1 MQELSTCLWFDGRA
15 EEAMNFYVSVFKEAK
30 VLGISRY
37 GGNAPLPAGTVLT
50 ATFEINGMRFTAL
63 NGGPQYHFT
72 PAISFIVPCETQDEV
87 DYYWEKLTDGG
98 IEMPCAWLSDKFGIS
113 WQIVPNALMR
123 LMSDP
128 DKEKAGRVMAAMFQM
143 KKIDIAALE
152 AAYRG

>member
-1 MQELSTCLWFDGRA
+1 MQELSTCLWFDGKA
-15 EEAMNFYVSVFKEAK
+15 EEAMNFYVSVFKDAK
-30 VLGISRY
+30 VIGVSRY
-37 GGNAPLPAGTVLT
+37 GENAPMPAGTVLT

-98 IEMPCAWLSDKFGIS
+98 IEMPCAWLSDKYGVS

-128 DKEKAGRVMAAMFQM
+128 DKEKAGRVMHAMFQM

-152 AAYRG
+152 AAYQG

>member
-1 MQELSTCLWFDGRA
+1 MQELSTCLWFDGQA
-15 EEAMNFYVSVFKEAK
+15 EEAMNFYVSVFKDAK
-30 VLGISRY
+30 VIGVSRY
-37 GGNAPLPAGTVLT
+37 GENGPMPAGTVLT

-72 PAISFIVPCETQDEV
+72 PAISFIIPCETQEEV
-87 DYYWEKLTDGG
+87 DYYWEELTDGG

-128 DKEKAGRVMAAMFQM
+128 DKEKVGRVMAAMFQM